1 MLLWELSIRN
11 NARHADKKCI
21 FFPFCDKNAVGTPF
35 VYIIL
40 EQDYY
45 YNVYSMIAQQYNL
58 NHQKQ

>member
-1 MLLWELSIRN
+1 MYFL
-11 NARHADKKCI
+11 
-21 FFPFCDKNAVGTPF
+21 PFCDKNAVGTPF